1 MSFELSKSSKEKLST
16 CSEPL
21 RDLVEAVARYYPL
34 QVIEGHRN
42 KERQDEAF
50 EKGFSKL
57 EYPNSKHNSFPSTAV
72 DIMPLINGKILWAD
86 KEQTYHFAGFVM
98 GMAAALGIKIRWGG
112 DFNSNLN
119 FKDQSFIDNPHY
131 ELIKD

>member
-1 MSFELSKSSKEKLST
+1 MHELSKSSKEKLST

-21 RDLVEAVARYYPL
+21 RDLVEAVARYYPV

-57 EYPNSKHNSFPSTAV
+57 EYPNSKHNSYPSLAV
-72 DIMPLINGKILWAD
+72 DIAPLINGKIDWND
-86 KEQTYHFAGFVM
+86 TKQWYHFIGFVT
-98 GMAAALGIKIRWGG
+98 GMASALGIKIRSGADW
-112 DFNSNLN
+112 NSNLN
-119 FKDQSFIDNPHY
+119 LKDQSFVDLPHI
-131 ELIKD
+131 ELTKGE